1 MKWYHWSVP
10 PLLALAGYF
19 AAGSGQPDA
28 NGVVLPTLA
37 AERRAEPLRTD
48 MTAALDEFN
57 REWEATQKQAAAEDA
72 TMPVEDLR
80 AKLVK
85 LKQAQ
90 DALTEDSDWET
101 ASDLHNRLY
110 AAAWELGRRQGA
122 EAIPWIESLDPK
134 LLIAAMDGWAK
145 TDPDAALK
153 AVTASDRRGPCSIET
168 LMKLLQFKAAA
179 GGPALKQACG
189 EVPWELFRDLA
200 VDPFGFNGLEIP
212 DNGDVHP
219 WIESGAARDLAAQGV
234 EITNLFQVWA
244 TQDPGSALAQAL
256 DWPGKGTPILN
267 VLGVGLKDPERAD
280 QIRSLLEALPPDQ
293 FSRVSEA
300 VSKYRERRSFFGDDL
315 VKTFP
320 MLQAA
325 KEEEEE
331 Q

>member
-28 NGVVLPTLA
+28 NGVVLPSLA

-48 MTAALDEFN
+48 IAAALDEFN

-90 DALTEDSDWET
+90 DALSEESDWET

-134 LLIAAMDGWAK
+134 LLVTAVDGWAK
-145 TDPDAALK
+145 TGPDAVFD
-153 AVTASDRRGPCSIET
+153 AVIASNRREPCSLGT
-168 LMKLLQFKAAA
+168 LMELLQGKAGA
-179 GGPALKQACG
+179 GGAALKQACG
-189 EVPWELFRDLA
+189 EVPWELFRDLPG
-200 VDPFGFNGLEIP
+200 DPFGFAGLAIP
-212 DNGDVHP
+212 DNGEVHP
-219 WIESGAARDLAAQGV
+219 WIESGAERELAEQGV
-234 EITNLFQVWA
+234 EITNLFQIWA
-244 TQDPGSALAQAL
+244 TRDPGSALAQAL

-280 QIRSLLEALPPDQ
+280 QIRSLLEALPADQ
-293 FSRVSEA
+293 FSKVSEA
-300 VSKYRERRSFFGDDL
+300 VSKYREKRSYFGDDL

-325 KEEEEE
+325 KEEEEP
-331 Q
+331 